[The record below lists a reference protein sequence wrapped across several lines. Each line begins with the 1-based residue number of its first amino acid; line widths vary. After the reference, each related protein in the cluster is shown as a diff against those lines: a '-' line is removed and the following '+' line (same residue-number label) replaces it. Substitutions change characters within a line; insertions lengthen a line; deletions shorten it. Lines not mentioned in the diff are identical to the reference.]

1 VDERE
6 GVLRL
11 TDMWLADEID
21 GRAFE
26 RASRERR
33 FGLGEGL
40 PGRAWSAGE
49 PVWVEDAVLDPNFPR
64 AVAAE
69 QCGLHGGVAIPAT
82 AGNRVRGVLE
92 FFARE
97 PRQADPETLAL
108 LPAVSPLIADF
119 VATRATIEETRGRFQ
134 AVLDNAPA
142 VVFAKDLSG
151 RYLFVNRQFEQVLGR
166 SYTEIE
172 GMTDHDLLP
181 AEVAAALGEH
191 DHEVIETGHQIEFEE
206 AVPLA
211 DGIHM
216 YLTVKFPLR
225 DAVGSIYAVCGIS
238 TDVTELKRA
247 QQELDRREALEL
259 SNRATSAFLSRVSH
273 ELRTPL
279 NAILG
284 FGQVLEV
291 DALHERQRNSVEQIM
306 KGGRHLLALVNDLLE
321 ISRIESGELKVSLS
335 VIDLVRAV
343 DDVVRLVEPL
353 AADRAVSIVHRA
365 DPETQPVLADEQ
377 RVRQVL
383 LNLLSNAIKYNRDG
397 GEVEVRVAEEREGR
411 VTVRITDTGEGIAEE
426 DLERLFSPFD
436 RLGAEHTAVEGTGL
450 GLALSKLMVEAMDGL
465 LDVRSEPGVGSTF
478 SIELPVAAPLTGGG
492 QGVSDKALAGSGR

>member
-1 VDERE
+1 
-6 GVLRL
+6 
-11 TDMWLADEID
+11 
-21 GRAFE
+21 
-26 RASRERR
+26 
-33 FGLGEGL
+33 
-40 PGRAWSAGE
+40 
-49 PVWVEDAVLDPNFPR
+49 
-64 AVAAE
+64 
-69 QCGLHGGVAIPAT
+69 
-82 AGNRVRGVLE
+82 
-92 FFARE
+92 
-97 PRQADPETLAL
+97 
-108 LPAVSPLIADF
+108 
-119 VATRATIEETRGRFQ
+119 
-134 AVLDNAPA
+134 
-142 VVFAKDLSG
+142 
-151 RYLFVNRQFEQVLGR
+151 
-166 SYTEIE
+166 
-172 GMTDHDLLP
+172 MTDHDLLP

-365 DPETQPVLADEQ
+365 DPEMQPVLADEQ

-397 GEVEVRVAEEREGR
+397 GEVEVHVAEEREGR

-465 LDVRSEPGVGSTF
+465 LDVRSAPGVGSTF
-478 SIELPVAAPLTGGG
+478 SIELPVAAPLTGSG
-492 QGVSDKALAGSGR
+492 QDASDKALAGSGR